1 MNAVLAQRDAPHCDL
16 IYTCN
21 SFHLKPSSVQE
32 NGFWDGYMNGESDI
46 GKWTMR
52 ICDFMV
58 DHLGEWD
65 LIVCNSDNLKWSFQ
79 ELGGF
84 AGVTARE
91 MQLVFRHRPGGRAVF
106 MSADIVKPLGRPPLQ
121 PPTYWADQGC
131 ITGQLGHK
139 LISGTPEEL
148 SWMQE

>member
-1 MNAVLAQRDAPHCDL
+1 MNAVLAQRKAPHCDL

-21 SFHLKPSSVQE
+21 SIQLKPSSAQE
-32 NGFWDGYMNGESDI
+32 NIWDGYMNGESDM

-79 ELGGF
+79 EINGF
-84 AGVTARE
+84 IGVTARE
-91 MQLVFRHRPGGRAVF
+91 MQ
-106 MSADIVKPLGRPPLQ
+106 SLQ
-121 PPTYWADQGC
+121 PPTYWVDQGC